1 MSDINIFVAEN
12 GIKIDTGEALGFFG
26 PNGFGDPLSLNEFN
40 GRTFITDPSGSTALE
55 EGDNCRKIS
64 TSGLIIGQIG
74 DEINLQNLPNYLT
87 TINLRFTHPEEVLVQ
102 DVRLIA
108 FDGIDP
114 DNAPNGL
121 DVFGAEI
128 IHTSRLQTDTGT
140 GDTLWT
146 QMTGS
151 GQQLDLVDSP
161 GTSGISPLGPAS
173 IDVRHDW
180 YVALSVAPTLPGDRT
195 FSFRVDLEFI

>member
-12 GIKIDTGEALGFFG
+12 GIQIDAGESLGFFG
-26 PNGFGDPLSLNEFN
+26 PNGFGDPLSLDEFN
-40 GRTFITDPSGSTALE
+40 GRTFITDPSGSAALE
-55 EGDNCRKIS
+55 EGDNCRKVS
-64 TSGLIIGQIG
+64 ASGLVIGQIG
-74 DEINLQNLPNYLT
+74 NEVNLQNLPNYLS
-87 TINLRFTHPEEVLVQ
+87 TINIRFTHPVEVLVQ

-108 FDGIDP
+108 FDGIDVN
-114 DNAPNGL
+114 NAPSGL

-140 GDTLWT
+140 GDTLWI

-161 GTSGISPLGPAS
+161 GTSGLSPLGPATLD
-173 IDVRHDW
+173 IRHDW
-180 YVALSVAPTLPGDRT
+180 YIALSVAPILPGDRT
-195 FSFRVDLEFI
+195 FNFRVDLEFI

>member
-12 GIKIDTGEALGFFG
+12 GIKIDTDEALGFFG
-26 PNGFGDPLSLNEFN
+26 PNGFGDSLSLNEFN
-40 GRTFITDPSGSTALE
+40 GRTFITNPSGSVASE
-55 EGDNCRKIS
+55 EGDNCRKVS

-74 DEINLQNLPNYLT
+74 DEVNLQNLPNYLT
-87 TINLRFTHPEEVLVQ
+87 TINLRFTHPEAVLVQ
-102 DVRLIA
+102 NVRFIA

-114 DNAPNGL
+114 DNAPSGL

-128 IHTSRLQTDTGT
+128 IHTSRLQTVTGT
-140 GDTLWT
+140 GDTVWT

-151 GQQLDLVDSP
+151 GQQLNLVDSP
-161 GTSGISPLGPAS
+161 GTSGLSPSGPATLD
-173 IDVRHDW
+173 IRHDW
-180 YVALSVAPTLPGDRT
+180 FLAISVAPTLPGNRT